1 MSVYPT
7 PPNPKHLIDSYAA
20 EGRVMILKLV
30 EAARKFLS
38 EVAPHVSVISDVN
51 AFVQF
56 IEHLPQSNK
65 DKLKDNPFFHFLE
78 LKNDMLQIDKV
89 CMTLS
94 IWLDDQMKLQLGSTG
109 SEKEDLNVTKDNFRA
124 LMGIVPMD
132 SIDPNSA
139 NNIDERL
146 KGKFCTLIGNRIFK
160 DISMKKVKAVL
171 KNENEET
178 DDIKRAYAL
187 LVMHKMKQDW
197 AALALSS
204 ILKGKYNKEKEK
216 NTKFIGRCVFFLQC
230 CLMRKYDE
238 GFNLF
243 DINKVKIKN
252 FQLKYE
258 DDYGRLSASIGYS
271 EFRGNKIIRKIGEV
285 RNIIKNRRKPL
296 TMNSLLV
303 IDEAVAK
310 FLSEAASLVSKES
323 AATEEGTDA
332 GAGAQR
338 EGVKAVSKKQT
349 KNRAQNEI
357 VVPTRL
363 TRNAAQNEIVVHT
376 QITNF

>member
-1 MSVYPT
+1 PALLQDDCDLVSENQIKIKLRPHSEDPSYEDVDVSALLSIRFFDGYPYKC
-7 PPNPKHLIDSYAA
+7 PKLQIKLEKGLAKSDADNLLKHLIDSYAA

-38 EVAPHVSVISDVN
+38 EVAPHVS
-51 AFVQF
+51 
-56 IEHLPQSNK
+56 
-65 DKLKDNPFFHFLE
+65 
-78 LKNDMLQIDKV
+78 
-89 CMTLS
+89 
-94 IWLDDQMKLQLGSTG
+94 STG

-160 DISMKKVKAVL
+160 DISMKKVKTVL

-187 LVMHKMKQDW
+187 LKQDW

-216 NTKFIGRCVFFLQC
+216 NTKFIGGCVFFLQC

-243 DINKVKIKN
+243 DINKEKIKN

-332 GAGAQR
+332 G
-338 EGVKAVSKKQT
+338 
-349 KNRAQNEI
+349 
-357 VVPTRL
+357 
-363 TRNAAQNEIVVHT
+363 
-376 QITNF
+376 